1 MRFFATTHK
10 LEMSS
15 PDFSAPDVTVK
26 DTRSRSRGPASHA
39 GLAALALALCVLLSN
54 CGSAR
59 PVKYFTIQGTPPAI
73 QQSATTYPVTI
84 VVGHI
89 NAPLLYRDDRM
100 VYSNGS
106 VELGSDG
113 YHRWAEQPTEMIES
127 MLVQDLRATGQFRAV
142 QRMSSSGRG
151 DYILRGRLSAFNEVD
166 NPGITARFSIDLE
179 LLQNKT
185 GNVVWTFPY
194 TNDQPVTEKSVTA
207 IVLALQ
213 TNVRTGL
220 QEATAS
226 LLQYFANHPQQ

>member
-1 MRFFATTHK
+1 MRSIAITRK
-10 LEMSS
+10 DEISS
-15 PDFSAPDVTVK
+15 T
-26 DTRSRSRGPASHA
+26 DTRSSSRGTAAHA

-73 QQSATTYPVTI
+73 QQSTTTYPVTI

-106 VELGSDG
+106 VELGSDS
-113 YHRWAEQPTEMIES
+113 YNRWAEQPTEMIES
-127 MLVQDLRATGQFRAV
+127 MLVQNLRATGQFRAV
-142 QRMSSSGRG
+142 QRMSSSGKG
-151 DYILRGRLSAFNEVD
+151 EYILRGRLSAFNEVD
-166 NPGITARFSIDLE
+166 NPGITARFTIDLE
-179 LLQNKT
+179 LLHAKS

-194 TNDQPVTEKSVTA
+194 TNDQPVPEKSVTA

-220 QEATAS
+220 QQATAS
-226 LLQYFANHPQQ
+226 LVQYFATHPQDK